1 MRHYK
6 AEKRLNDKQARVR
19 ELLKLHE
26 EYGQMEKTC
35 AETLHTLNQSDA
47 TSTSTGTG
55 SPQRKVKNP
64 IAAAHSREA
73 RVCSPVPW
81 AAMGLARVSAS
92 ASASVSVSV
101 SA

>member
-47 TSTSTGTG
+47 TSPSSGTG
-55 SPQRKVKNP
+55 SPQRKLKNP

-73 RVCSPVPW
+73 SVRSVVPW
-81 AAMGLARVSAS
+81 AAMGCLWPMAHGPWPMARAP
-92 ASASVSVSV
+92 
-101 SA
+101 